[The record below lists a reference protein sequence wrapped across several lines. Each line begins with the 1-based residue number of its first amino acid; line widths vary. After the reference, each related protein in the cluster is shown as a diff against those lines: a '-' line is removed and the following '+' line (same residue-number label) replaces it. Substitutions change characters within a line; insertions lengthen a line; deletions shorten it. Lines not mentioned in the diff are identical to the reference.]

1 MKMTGGIHNFVLLS
15 LCLYSFPGLCF
26 AECVTVFSS
35 SEPSISVSASNEAAP
50 VAPPRSSSASSTTEE
65 SMKVAAASPG
75 RWALSRQPNP
85 SVSVSQTYRPIRIAS
100 TDTPLQTASTPE
112 ESVAT
117 IPDPLE
123 PVNRAF
129 FHFNDKLYFW
139 VLKPFATGYKAV
151 IPEDGRIGVRNFFS
165 NVATPVRL
173 VNCLLQAKFKGAGNE
188 TVRFVLNTTLGI
200 AGFFDPA
207 TKAFKIEKQ
216 EADFGQTLGIWG
228 IGPAFYLDWPILGPS
243 NLRDTVGYVGDR
255 AFDPRTYLAYYFLIA
270 EIVTAGTWTL
280 DKVNETSL
288 TLGEYENLKK
298 AALDPY
304 IALREAYSQYRQNKI
319 MASKSRNG
327 SPNSEKIDNSKQPTT
342 PRLEPEM
349 EKNEQIP
356 PNVEEKTSLSV
367 QDNKIVTVT
376 WSFVTIRSGA
386 RNDYPIVTTV
396 NQGDKLTTI
405 GESGEWFHVRLENGQ
420 QGWVI
425 NRVVK

>member
-1 MKMTGGIHNFVLLS
+1 MTDGILVSAFLS
-15 LCLYSFPGLCF
+15 LCLYSFPGSCL
-26 AECVTVFSS
+26 AESVTLSPS
-35 SEPSISVSASNEAAP
+35 SEPSVSVSASNEAVL
-50 VAPPRSSSASSTTEE
+50 VALPMSSSASSTTEE
-65 SMKVAAASPG
+65 SVELAVSADPEDEPTQTPSTEAPSP
-75 RWALSRQPNP
+75 S
-85 SVSVSQTYRPIRIAS
+85 SQ
-100 TDTPLQTASTPE
+100 PE
-112 ESVAT
+112 EPTVA

-129 FHFNDKLYFW
+129 FRFNDKLYFW
-139 VLKPFATGYKAV
+139 VLKPVATGYKAV

-207 TKAFKIEKQ
+207 RKTFKIEKQ

-228 IGPAFYLDWPILGPS
+228 MEPVFYIDLPILGPS
-243 NLRDTVGYVGDR
+243 SLRDGLGYVGDL
-255 AFDPRTYLAYYFLIA
+255 AFDPRTYLSYYFWIA
-270 EIVTAGTWTL
+270 TVVNAGTWTL
-280 DKVNETSL
+280 DKVNEASL

-298 AALDPY
+298 AAVDPY
-304 IALREAYSQYRQNKI
+304 IALREAYSQYRRNKI
-319 MASKSRNG
+319 INSKSKNG
-327 SPNSEKIDNSKQPTT
+327 SPNSNKIDNSKQSTP

-349 EKNEQIP
+349 ERNEQIP
-356 PNVEEKTSLSV
+356 PNVEEKSSLSV
-367 QDNKIVTVT
+367 KDKNIVTVT

-396 NQGDKLTTI
+396 SQGDKLTTI

-420 QGWVI
+420 QGWVS